1 MSNMRIRN
9 MFLLVTALAVMFLLA
24 CSEPTSTPQPTLAPT
39 PKPIPEEV
47 VIESN
52 HLVEQGIDLGQV
64 GDYQSAITSL
74 T

>member
-1 MSNMRIRN
+1 
-9 MFLLVTALAVMFLLA
+9 MFLLVTSLAVMFLLA
-24 CSEPTSTPQPTLAPT
+24 CGEPTSTPQPTVAPT